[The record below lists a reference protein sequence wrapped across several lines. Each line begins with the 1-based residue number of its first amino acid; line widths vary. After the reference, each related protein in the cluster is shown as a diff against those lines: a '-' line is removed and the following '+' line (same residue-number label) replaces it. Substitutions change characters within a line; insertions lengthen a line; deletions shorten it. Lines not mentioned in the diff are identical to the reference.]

1 LNVRLKTRSGAL
13 TLFAELLA
21 EGSVVT
27 PDTAM
32 DEAEYVALDVE
43 TTGNTPFLVIEIGAE
58 RFRLSGTLSFF
69 DTLVEARAP
78 INRYAQAR
86 HQIDRAMLVGAP
98 GFGDA
103 RSAFLRFARGAVLV
117 EHSHDAFDT
126 YLVGR
131 GLKQPLEHPIVD
143 TSALARLVL
152 ELPGGQT
159 PGLARVVEE
168 LGLDVSPAHAAL
180 GDAQATAAVFRELVA
195 RGRERFG
202 WTRLGDILEVLPRPA
217 IDRSRIE
224 PGAPPPSRRGSSGG
238 RAAGA
243 PGPTGQPRSGAPAAT
258 PGATSPARSGRRGRS
273 SRRRR
278 SGSSGSPGG
287 SPGESPGA

>member
-1 LNVRLKTRSGAL
+1 
-13 TLFAELLA
+13 
-21 EGSVVT
+21 
-27 PDTAM
+27 M
-32 DEAEYVALDVE
+32 E
-43 TTGNTPFLVIEIGAE
+43 TTGNRPFLVIEIGAE
-58 RFRLSGTLSFF
+58 RFRLDATLSLF

-78 INRYAQAR
+78 INRYAQQR

-98 GFGDA
+98 GFSDA
-103 RSAFLRFARGAVLV
+103 RSAFLRFARGSVLV

-131 GLKQPLEHPIVD
+131 GLKEPLEHPIVD

-152 ELPGGQT
+152 DLPGGQT
-159 PGLARVVEE
+159 PGLARVVEALE
-168 LGLDVSPAHAAL
+168 LDVSPAHAAL

-202 WTRLGDILEVLPRPA
+202 WSQIGDLLSVLPRPE
-217 IDRSRIE
+217 IDRSRIA
-224 PGAPPPSRRGSSGG
+224 PGAQPPRQRGGRPEGPGAGSVSRRGSS
-238 RAAGA
+238 AGPAGDA
-243 PGPTGQPRSGAPAAT
+243 PGPTARPRADAPAAT
-258 PGATSPARSGRRGRS
+258 PGATSRGRSGRRGRS

-287 SPGESPGA
+287 SPA

>member
-1 LNVRLKTRSGAL
+1 MRLKSRSGAE
-13 TLFAELLA
+13 TLYAELLA
-21 EGSVVT
+21 ESTAVT
-27 PDTAM
+27 PDTPL

-58 RFRLSGTLSFF
+58 RFRLTGPLSLF

-78 INRYAQAR
+78 INRYAQER

-103 RSAFLRFARGAVLV
+103 RAAFLRFARGSVLV

-131 GLKQPLEHPIVD
+131 GLKQPLEHPVID

-152 ELPGGQT
+152 DLPGGQT
-159 PGLARVVEE
+159 PGLARVVEALE
-168 LGLDVSPAHAAL
+168 LDVSPEHAAL

-195 RGRERFG
+195 RGREKFG
-202 WTRLGDILEVLPRPA
+202 WNRLGEIVEALPRPT

-224 PGAPPPSRRGSSGG
+224 PGSKPLPSRRGSSGG

-243 PGPTGQPRSGAPAAT
+243 PGPTGQPRSDAPGAT
-258 PGATSPARSGRRGRS
+258 PGATSPARSARRGRS

-278 SGSSGSPGG
+278 SGSSGTPGG
-287 SPGESPGA
+287 SPGAGPGA